1 MPLTMP
7 DPRYFSMPSAVVGGA
22 ERRKAA
28 LNWRPCVRSLT
39 QIPLAWTNS
48 PAVIAAATPTR
59 VTRSR
64 WPRALT
70 RSTQKPVSGLW
81 KVTRSTS
88 PASAS
93 RSGASDAP
101 GAAPDAGG
109 PARTEGGT
117 TVISRGDGYR
127 SGAARR
133 GRPSARPRRA
143 SGAAPVPRL
152 DERVRRQLLAVVLV
166 PERLPHPPARHG
178 RHRLARGRPHPLARR
193 PRPRHALP
201 RRPLAP
207 HRRQRRHPDQAA
219 RGRVLG
225 HHDAV
230 GGQQQGDARGR
241 DLAGQ

>member
-1 MPLTMP
+1 MPLTIP
-7 DPRYFSMPSAVVGGA
+7 APRYFSIPSAVVGGA
-22 ERRKAA
+22 ALRKAA
-28 LNWRPCVRSLT
+28 LNWRPWVRSLT
-39 QIPLAWTNS
+39 QVPLAWTNS
-48 PAVIAAATPTR
+48 PAVIAAAAPTTA
-59 VTRSR
+59 TRSR

-81 KVTRSTS
+81 NVTRSTS

-127 SGAARR
+127 SGAAQR

-143 SGAAPVPRL
+143 SGAALGPRL
-152 DERVRRQLLAVVLV
+152 DEHVRRQLLPVVPG
-166 PERLPHPPARHG
+166 PERFPYPAARHRRDRLG
-178 RHRLARGRPHPLARR
+178 CRRPPHRARR
-193 PRPRHALP
+193 FRPRSALL

-207 HRRQRRHPDQAA
+207 HLRQRRRSDQAA
-219 RGRVLG
+219 RG
-225 HHDAV
+225 H
-230 GGQQQGDARGR
+230 
-241 DLAGQ
+241 